1 MQLKFEK
8 WHGTLNDFI
17 VTWLPDDAL
26 IEESII
32 RQAKQLCDRDGGGIG
47 ADGLLLLTPK
57 PDKGDLLPAKL
68 RIINSDGS
76 VATTCGNGIRCAALS
91 TLKRFYEAP
100 HKVDIPDG
108 FDISLETSVANIRF
122 LSTNELEKS
131 KPRWPL
137 VTVDMGKPRV
147 NDQNEDF
154 TDVKAFI
161 ESYAKAQ
168 KLPELTRDWAL
179 VRLANDHLV
188 FFLDEINHELLRK
201 IGPELQS
208 SALWDGINVHI
219 VTSKVLVNDDKR
231 QSSQLLSE
239 PIEELFDV
247 LVWERGAG
255 ETKACGSGASA
266 VAKAAMESGFI
277 DRSKWIGIDMP
288 GGRLYI
294 KQREDSD
301 PISLA
306 GPGQYVFSGTITV

>member
-8 WHGTLNDFI
+8 WHGNLNDFI
-17 VTWLPDDAL
+17 VTWLPDDPL
-26 IEESII
+26 IEESVI
-32 RQAKQLCDRDGGGIG
+32 RQAKALCDREGGGIG
-47 ADGLLLLTPK
+47 ADGILLLTPK
-57 PDKGDLLPAKL
+57 PDKGDLVPAKL

-76 VATTCGNGIRCAALS
+76 IANTCGNGIRCAALS
-91 TLKRFYEAP
+91 TLKRFYDAP

-108 FDISLETSVANIRF
+108 FDIPLDTSIANVRF
-122 LSTNELEKS
+122 LSRDELEIS

-137 VTVDMGKPRV
+137 VTVAMGEPRI
-147 NDQNEDF
+147 NDQNDEF
-154 TDVKAFI
+154 LEVKAFI
-161 ESYAKAQ
+161 EAYAKAQ
-168 KLPELTRDWAL
+168 QLPDLTHDWAF

-188 FFLDEINHELLRK
+188 FFLDQIDHDLLRK
-201 IGPELQS
+201 VGPDLQS
-208 SALWDGINVHI
+208 SSLWDGINVHLA
-219 VTSKVLVNDDKR
+219 TSKQLSNDDKR

-277 DRSKWIGIDMP
+277 DRSKWVGIDMP

-294 KQREDSD
+294 KQRDDSD

-306 GPGQYVFSGTITV
+306 GPGCYVFSGTISV